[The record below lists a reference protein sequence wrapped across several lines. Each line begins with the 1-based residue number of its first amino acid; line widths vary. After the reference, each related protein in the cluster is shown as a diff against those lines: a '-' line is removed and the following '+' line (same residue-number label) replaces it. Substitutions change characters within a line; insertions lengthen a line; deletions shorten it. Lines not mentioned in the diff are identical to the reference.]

1 MEELLGILMIP
12 MVVFMVVVAPI
23 WLILHY
29 RAKRRLGEGLAE
41 EERAQLHALIN
52 RAEKMQ
58 ERVSALESILDV
70 EVPGWRSKA

>member
-1 MEELLGILMIP
+1 MEDLLGILMVP

-29 RAKRRLGEGLAE
+29 RAKGRLGEGLAE
-41 EERAQLHALIN
+41 EERLQLHGLVS

-58 ERVSALESILDV
+58 ERVAALESILDS
-70 EVPGWRSKA
+70 EVPGWRSRV